1 MKKVL
6 VPLAP
11 GFEEIEAI
19 TVIDILRRAGVD
31 VVAAGTVPGPIV
43 ASRQTRHLPDCLL
56 ADVQADD
63 FDLLVLP
70 GGQPGTDNLR
80 ADPRI
85 HEIIATLR
93 AAGKPVAAIC
103 AAPTVL
109 AADGVLARRTA
120 TCHPSVRHDLQASHV
135 SDDRV
140 VVDGPVIT
148 SQAAGTALEFAF
160 ALVELLCGPAKVAE
174 VNQGVLARLGSR
186 GGTGTVDR
194 AGRRG

>member
-19 TVIDILRRAGVD
+19 TVIDILRRAGME
-31 VVAAGTVPGPIV
+31 VAVAGTVSGPIE
-43 ASRQTRHLPDCLL
+43 ASRKTKHLPDCTLDEVR
-56 ADVQADD
+56 AED

-70 GGQPGTDNLR
+70 GGQPGANNLR

-85 HEIIATLR
+85 KNIIEVLR
-93 AAGKPVAAIC
+93 AKNRPIAAIC

-109 AADGVLARRTA
+109 SAYGLLAGKTA
-120 TCHPSVRHDLQASHV
+120 TSHPTVRAEIVAGKV
-135 SDDRV
+135 SNDRV

-148 SQAAGTALEFAF
+148 SQAAGTAMEFAF
-160 ALVELLCGPAKVAE
+160 KLVELLCGLETVAE
-174 VNQGVLARLGSR
+174 VNKSVLAKL
-186 GGTGTVDR
+186 
-194 AGRRG
+194 